1 MKKNFLF
8 FTFILLFLQNCGFAP
23 IYTESKN
30 EDFKFNIIE
39 ISGDIDMNNLVN
51 INIKKY
57 SNKIS
62 TNTINLKIDTNY
74 KKNIISKNKAGE
86 ATSYLIVTR
95 LTFQVIDLEEP
106 NIFTFKDETKLSNI
120 NNKFELRN
128 YENSIKNNFISSAI
142 EKLILKI
149 PKNK

>member
-1 MKKNFLF
+1 
-8 FTFILLFLQNCGFAP
+8 
-23 IYTESKN
+23 
-30 EDFKFNIIE
+30 
-39 ISGDIDMNNLVN
+39 MNNLVN

-62 TNTINLKIDTNY
+62 TNSINLKIDTNY

-86 ATSYLIVTR
+86 ATSYLIVTGI
-95 LTFQVIDLEEP
+95 TFQVIDLEKP

>member
-1 MKKNFLF
+1 MVCTN
-8 FTFILLFLQNCGFAP
+8 
-23 IYTESKN
+23 IYRIKN

-74 KKNIISKNKAGE
+74 KNIISKNKAGE
-86 ATSYLIVTR
+86 ATSYLIVT
-95 LTFQVIDLEEP
+95 E
-106 NIFTFKDETKLSNI
+106 
-120 NNKFELRN
+120 
-128 YENSIKNNFISSAI
+128 
-142 EKLILKI
+142 
-149 PKNK
+149 

>member
-1 MKKNFLF
+1 
-8 FTFILLFLQNCGFAP
+8 
-23 IYTESKN
+23 
-30 EDFKFNIIE
+30 
-39 ISGDIDMNNLVN
+39 MNNLVN

-62 TNTINLKIDTNY
+62 TNTINLKIDTSY

-86 ATSYLIVTR
+86 ATSYLIITR
-95 LTFQVIDLEEP
+95 ITFQVLDLEKP

>member
-8 FTFILLFLQNCGFAP
+8 FIFILLFLQNCGFAP
-23 IYTESKN
+23 IYTSSKN

-86 ATSYLIVTR
+86 ATSYLIVTGI
-95 LTFQVIDLEEP
+95 TFQVIDLEKP

>member
-23 IYTESKN
+23 IYTGSKN

-57 SNKIS
+57 SSKIS

-95 LTFQVIDLEEP
+95 ITFQVIDLEEP

-128 YENSIKNNFISSAI
+128 YENSIKSNFIYSAI

>member
-51 INIKKY
+51 INI
-57 SNKIS
+57 
-62 TNTINLKIDTNY
+62 
-74 KKNIISKNKAGE
+74 
-86 ATSYLIVTR
+86 R
-95 LTFQVIDLEEP
+95 MF
-106 NIFTFKDETKLSNI
+106 
-120 NNKFELRN
+120 
-128 YENSIKNNFISSAI
+128 
-142 EKLILKI
+142 
-149 PKNK
+149 

>member
-86 ATSYLIVTR
+86 ATSYLIVTGI
-95 LTFQVIDLEEP
+95 TFQVIDLEKP
-106 NIFTFKDETKLSNI
+106 YIFTFKDETKLSNI

-128 YENSIKNNFISSAI
+128 YENSIKNNFIYSAI